1 MKPQI
6 LIIHGGSTYPS
17 YEEYLTNLKNK
28 DVKLERIKATRDWK
42 DTFQE
47 KIGNE
52 YDVFVPN
59 MPNKTNA
66 QYNEWKIWF
75 EKIIDK
81 LNDNLILVGHSLG
94 GSFLVRYLSDNDL
107 SRKIK
112 ALFLISTPHD
122 DQNLSEPL
130 VEFNVQLSLERLV
143 KQCPKIYLIN
153 SKDDPVVPESELEK
167 YKKEL
172 PNAEVIMLENRGHFW
187 QEELPELVGLIKKI
201 K

>member
-94 GSFLVRYLSDNDL
+94 GSFLVRYLSENDL